1 MALWLPRGVQLV
13 PPYEVHRDGHLSLAV
28 GSAHGHRPGAPD
40 RAVMAPERAMSRNF
54 QHVEAEAVGDLLS
67 LLGDDRDSALHLGQ
81 RRSADDLASKQQ
93 TVETVEIRNG
103 RYQRGRRPNPGHV
116 IDAVVARRV
125 DQAEPCFVHLRVR
138 PLDIRSGW
146 KPGVPEPSAL
156 NDVLGDA
163 LLRGGAGYV
172 LQKLTEE
179 LVVSVGI
186 YPRSA
191 TRRT

>member
-1 MALWLPRGVQLV
+1 MVLWLPRGVQLV

-28 GSAHGHRPGAPD
+28 CSDHGHRPGAPD

-125 DQAEPCFVHLRVR
+125 DHAKPRLVHVRVR
-138 PLDIRSGW
+138 PANMRSVR
-146 KPGVPEPSAL
+146 KLGVPEPSAL
-156 NDVLGDA
+156 DDILGDA
-163 LLRGGAGYV
+163 LLRGGAGYA
-172 LQKLTEE
+172 LQELAEE
-179 LVVSVGI
+179 LVV
-186 YPRSA
+186 
-191 TRRT
+191 